1 MGTTCS
7 INSFGL
13 FFVFEQEGLDIIE
26 KKARNI
32 QNESEPKSIISVMSI
47 YKVVERE
54 KLGKVKIQ

>member
-1 MGTTCS
+1 METTCS

-13 FFVFEQEGLDIIE
+13 FFVFEQEGLDIE

-32 QNESEPKSIISVMSI
+32 QNESETNSIISVMSI